1 MILGEAMSYSVIPQV
16 FFIIVTCVGYVFLS
30 VKARFGHKEKSF
42 NNTCSILLVIYVT
55 SLLYLALLGRS
66 GEYIRSLTLMPFSS
80 HLFVLKNYNYH
91 DVFYQ
96 IIENIL
102 VFIPMGILAPEVLNL
117 RGKKGALPLTVL
129 LGGLTSFI
137 IELAQFTYAVGY
149 SEVDDIINNTLGCA
163 VGYGIFCFADYV
175 KIQKNG
181 IRITQGWLNGI
192 LPVILVFGGIILMA
206 LYREL
211 ILK

>member
-16 FFIIVTCVGYVFLS
+16 FFIIVTCVGYVCLS
-30 VKARFGHKEKSF
+30 VKARYEHKEKSF

-175 KIQKNG
+175 KIRKNG
-181 IRITQGWLNGI
+181 ICIIQGWLNGI
-192 LPVILVFGGIILMA
+192 LPMILVFCAIILMA